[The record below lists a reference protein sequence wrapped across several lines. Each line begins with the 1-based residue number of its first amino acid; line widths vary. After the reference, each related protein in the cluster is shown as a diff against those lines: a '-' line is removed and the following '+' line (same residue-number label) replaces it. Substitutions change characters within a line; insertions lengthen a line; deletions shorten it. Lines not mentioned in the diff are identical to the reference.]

1 METKTRRTVEL
12 TTSETTLYES
22 RGTLKVRLLTWGML
36 IFWHLC
42 LLAGYWVSHNLIGD
56 ETTRELAPHGI
67 RLAVG
72 LLIPCFGL
80 PFFLGMLAYQKYYA
94 TRLVYLAQ
102 GDEIRVHTLALF
114 GERERTIPVSRI
126 ESASY
131 HRGKLHIPG
140 GVYVDAP
147 WFWVR
152 VREGR
157 SFLLDVNGQFS
168 HDHLLKKVLSGDQ
181 VDE

>member
-1 METKTRRTVEL
+1 MQ
-12 TTSETTLYES
+12 TSETTLYES
-22 RGTLKVRLLTWGML
+22 CGTIKVRLLTWGTFVVL
-36 IFWHLC
+36 LLC
-42 LLAGYWVSHNLIGD
+42 VLAGYWVFHNLIGD
-56 ETTRELAPHGI
+56 EATRELASHGT
-67 RLAVG
+67 RLAVGLAVG
-72 LLIPCFGL
+72 LLIPFLGL
-80 PFFLGMLAYQKYYA
+80 PFFLGMLVYQRYYA
-94 TRLVYLAQ
+94 TRLVYLSD

-114 GERERTIPVSRI
+114 GDRERTIPISRV

-152 VREGR
+152 VRGGR

-168 HDHLLKKVLSGDQ
+168 HEHLLKKILS
-181 VDE
+181 DE